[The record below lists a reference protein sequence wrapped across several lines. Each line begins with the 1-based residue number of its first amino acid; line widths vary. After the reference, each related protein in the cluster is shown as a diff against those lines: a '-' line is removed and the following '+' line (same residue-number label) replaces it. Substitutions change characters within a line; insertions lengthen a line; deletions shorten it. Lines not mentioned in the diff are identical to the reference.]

1 MKFLMWH
8 VILRL
13 YITFSY
19 VIIQVSLVGHDN
31 PPFYYLGKLKDKKRV
46 INLTLFL
53 LFLFI
58 LY

>member
-1 MKFLMWH
+1 MTPL
-8 VILRL
+8 L
-13 YITFSY
+13 S
-19 VIIQVSLVGHDN
+19 IIQAN
-31 PPFYYLGKLKDKKRV
+31 CNLGKRV